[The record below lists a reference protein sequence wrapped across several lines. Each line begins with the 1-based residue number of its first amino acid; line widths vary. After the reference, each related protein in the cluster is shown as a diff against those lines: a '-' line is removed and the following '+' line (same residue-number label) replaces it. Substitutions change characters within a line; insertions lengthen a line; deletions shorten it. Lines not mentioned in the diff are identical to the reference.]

1 MLRRT
6 LLIAVALLLSSLS
19 GCKDASGRN
28 GQRSSKAAVGHPGPY
43 DVKPLLRLLRPAER
57 RSLPR
62 RFGLRSLGELPFYD
76 LDLAIDPA
84 GARLAGRC
92 RLAYRNDTGQALTML
107 PLLLHPNAPREL
119 GVKGADSGSLA
130 LSSVRGIKGPKPK
143 LLMRRPT
150 LAELQLSPALAPGH
164 WIEFEVV
171 FVGTLRRLAPDAN
184 DVFGQALSS
193 LGMSGVGA
201 GASDYGLLAVGD
213 GIATLASAY
222 PMVAPFRQGSF
233 DVGKPTAFG
242 DLAYNGLVNFRVRT
256 ALPAGWKLVS
266 NLVELPRTKSL
277 SSQQAGTATTV
288 YTSVGAATRDLVLV
302 AARDL
307 EHSSQKLGEITV
319 TSHYRRG
326 DAKAGR
332 RVLKTAHGALAL
344 FQQRFGPYPYT
355 ELDVAQATLV
365 GGAGGVEFPGMVLIA
380 GMFYRKPSKSSNPL
394 AMLSRL
400 MGGLGGALGGL
411 SGQGPGSGGL
421 GAKSGA
427 PFGANH
433 GGLANMDALISQMGD
448 FVVAHEVAHQYFAGL
463 VGADCRDHPAVD
475 EPLAQFAAGAYMAKV
490 HGAAEGRRI
499 LDMNAKANYGIYRM
513 LGGADLPAAWP
524 VQRYP
529 SALAYAA
536 VVYGKAPY
544 FYVALRD
551 RLGAAVFNRALRKA
565 VDDHRFKL
573 VTLDQWVE
581 GLARGAGAQGAVV
594 RQLAKRHLYGKHGD
608 QDLGVDDSGDAVLAM
623 LMGKQSLAQI
633 KRGLGLFGM
642 SPRSLFRMLL
652 GKMAGGV
659 GSSGAG
665 KGIDPL
671 DALKQLQK
679 LR

>member
-6 LLIAVALLLSSLS
+6 PLIALAFLLSGLPA
-19 GCKDASGRN
+19 CKEVVGRK
-28 GQRSSKAAVGHPGPY
+28 GRSKAKAAGPRSPY

-62 RFGLRSLGELPFYD
+62 RFGLRSLDELPFYD

-92 RLAYRNDTGQALTML
+92 RLAYRNDTGKALSML
-107 PLLLHPNAPREL
+107 PLLMHPNAPREL

-143 LLMRRPT
+143 LVMRRPT

-222 PMVAPFRQGSF
+222 PMVAPFRRGHF
-233 DVGKPTAFG
+233 DVGRPTAFG

-266 NLVELPRTKSL
+266 NLVELPRTKAL
-277 SSQQAGTATTV
+277 SSQQAGTTTTV

-307 EHSSQKLGEITV
+307 ERSSKKLGEITV
-319 TSHYRRG
+319 TSHYRRA
-326 DAKAGR
+326 DAKAGQ
-332 RVLKTAHGALAL
+332 RVLKTAHGALEL

-380 GMFYRKPSKSSNPL
+380 GMFYRAPSKSSNPL

-411 SGQGPGSGGL
+411 SGHGG
-421 GAKSGA
+421 AQS
-427 PFGANH
+427 
-433 GGLANMDALISQMGD
+433 GGLANMDKLIAQMGD

-463 VGADCRDHPAVD
+463 VGADCRHHPAVD

-490 HGAAEGRRI
+490 HGAAEGQRI

-513 LGGADLPAAWP
+513 LGGADLPASWP

-551 RLGAAVFNRALRKA
+551 RLGAAAFDRALRKA

-581 GLARGAGAQGAVV
+581 ALARGAGAQGALV
-594 RQLAKRHLYGKHGD
+594 RQLAQRHFHGKHGD

-623 LMGKQSLAQI
+623 LMGKQSLTQI
-633 KRGLGLFGM
+633 KRSLGLFGM
-642 SPRSLFRMLL
+642 SPRGLFRMLL

-659 GSSGAG
+659 GNSGAG
-665 KGIDPL
+665 KGINPL